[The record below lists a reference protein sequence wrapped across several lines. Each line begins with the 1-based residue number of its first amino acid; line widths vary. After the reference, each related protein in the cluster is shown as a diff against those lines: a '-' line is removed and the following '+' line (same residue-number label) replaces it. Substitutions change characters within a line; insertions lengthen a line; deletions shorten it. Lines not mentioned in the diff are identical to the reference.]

1 MTKQDL
7 FQAISTAADNGHI
20 CLFVG
25 AGFSKAVLDLSD
37 DETPS
42 WLELLDS
49 LFRKNSLVFT
59 KEDFIGWSC
68 PDIASKLVE
77 RVADLRKISKK
88 EATITIKTQICEIF
102 KYKIP
107 KNDICSELQNILSVL
122 NPRYIIT
129 TNYDFILEAIFS
141 GIGYSLTNDECL
153 VAPKNRI
160 PIYHLHGTCQKTE
173 SIVITNEDYIKLFR
187 PNDYH
192 LEKLSL
198 IMKESTVL
206 FLGYAIGDQNVQM
219 AIDWANNVYNIPFE
233 YSNLIQFKW
242 IKGKASENVHE
253 ENSLKILETNN
264 LLETLKELSNF
275 TKGNLTTIQ
284 ENGEKIKEL
293 INLLI
298 KNNEKIINDFIQNS
312 DTRRN
317 LIGKVKKYET
327 DLINPFKIFIKSVY
341 KVLWN
346 RARNPGAFDAY
357 DDMVKVLIDLLIGL
371 YPIHPSLFISI
382 VEEFSRFAEYVGR
395 KYYGQ
400 SFAAYDTWESLC
412 YKIPEDVCKQ
422 LKKYGFNHSFYIE
435 QLMEERLKD

>member
-1 MTKQDL
+1 ML
-7 FQAISTAADNGHI
+7 
-20 CLFVG
+20 
-25 AGFSKAVLDLSD
+25 
-37 DETPS
+37 
-42 WLELLDS
+42 
-49 LFRKNSLVFT
+49 
-59 KEDFIGWSC
+59 
-68 PDIASKLVE
+68 
-77 RVADLRKISKK
+77 
-88 EATITIKTQICEIF
+88 
-102 KYKIP
+102 
-107 KNDICSELQNILSVL
+107 
-122 NPRYIIT
+122 
-129 TNYDFILEAIFS
+129 
-141 GIGYSLTNDECL
+141 
-153 VAPKNRI
+153 
-160 PIYHLHGTCQKTE
+160 
-173 SIVITNEDYIKLFR
+173 
-187 PNDYH
+187 
-192 LEKLSL
+192 
-198 IMKESTVL
+198 
-206 FLGYAIGDQNVQM
+206 
-219 AIDWANNVYNIPFE
+219 
-233 YSNLIQFKW
+233 
-242 IKGKASENVHE
+242 
-253 ENSLKILETNN
+253 NSLKILETNN

-435 QLMEERLKD
+435 ELMEERLKD